1 MHPIK
6 HAGSNLVYRGPT
18 PDIGDLWVQR
28 DKPHQVRVVYD
39 LDDFERMTIAEG
51 GRIELVMYHEPIPP
65 ISMIVLPEDMCRPVG
80 EHGWKGQELDKPQ
93 PSPEPDGG
101 RTFG

>member
-6 HAGSNLVYRGPT
+6 HGSSNLVYRGPT

-28 DKPHQVRVVYD
+28 VRQHEIRVVYD
-39 LDDFERMTIAEG
+39 LDDHDRELIAAG
-51 GRIELVMYHEPIPP
+51 GRIELAMYFEPIPP
-65 ISMIVLPEDMCRPVG
+65 ISMVVLPEGLCQPVG
-80 EHGWKGQELDKPQ
+80 EHGWKGQELDEP
-93 PSPEPDGG
+93 PPEPDEG